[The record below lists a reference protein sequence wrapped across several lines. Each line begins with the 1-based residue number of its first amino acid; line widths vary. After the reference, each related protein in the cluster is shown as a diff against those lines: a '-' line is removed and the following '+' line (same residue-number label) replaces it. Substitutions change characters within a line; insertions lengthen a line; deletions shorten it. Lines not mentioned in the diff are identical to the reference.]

1 MGTYNVV
8 FGGKEIVNGNESLP
22 YLPIDDHVDPNQ
34 SRKTI
39 ASEAECSSFKRVNV
53 SQDSSCPCDSIVM
66 HISIFLG

>member
-39 ASEAECSSFKRVNV
+39 ASEAECSSFKRVKQLALSKDHILCQV
-53 SQDSSCPCDSIVM
+53 RSSAFQSW
-66 HISIFLG
+66 